1 MSKDQGTT
9 VAIVKVFATIMLG
22 VSALV
27 TGSLSGNIASTPA
40 AAAVANSELDLRLV
54 FYGYPKQGVPQSGTA
69 VISATGLSD
78 IHDITFTRHGGELSP
93 NGRFIAYDNCANPG
107 RGIYLAEPDGTK
119 GEMVV
124 PLKDKYC
131 VHVRWSP
138 DSAKLSY
145 ISGPDRSL
153 RIYDIDSKSDRLI
166 PDTED
171 VDWHWWSPDGTEI
184 VYGSSG
190 RRNHLGPVGRL
201 LHITDLTGKSRPLTF
216 ARDFMPCKREGNLV
230 DTWAP
235 AWSPK
240 GATIAFTQCER
251 LFVISP
257 TGHDLRQLTTPL
269 HDVSSQSPG
278 MPATSAYSPRWSPDG
293 RWIVFIGD
301 GNILKRI
308 SADGTTIVDI
318 GKLPY
323 RGGPFSIAPL
333 NNR

>member
-1 MSKDQGTT
+1 MSKDKGTT
-9 VAIVKVFATIMLG
+9 IAVVKVFATIILG

-27 TGSLSGNIASTPA
+27 IGSVSGDIASTSTA
-40 AAAVANSELDLRLV
+40 APVANSELDLRLV

-78 IHDITFTRHGGELSP
+78 IHDITFTRLGGELSP
-93 NGRFIAYDNCANPG
+93 NGRYIAYDNCANPS
-107 RGIYLAEPDGTK
+107 RGIYLAEPGGTNAR
-119 GEMVV
+119 MVV

-131 VHVRWSP
+131 GHIRWSP

-153 RIYDIDSKSDRLI
+153 RIYDIGSESDSLI
-166 PDTED
+166 PDTQD
-171 VDWHWWSPDGTEI
+171 VDWHWWSPDGIEI
-184 VYGSSG
+184 VYGTRG
-190 RRNHLGPVGRL
+190 RRNHVGPVGRL
-201 LHITDLTGKSRPLTF
+201 LQITDLTGNGRPLTF
-216 ARDFMPCKREGNLV
+216 AQDFMPCKRDGNLV

-235 AWSPK
+235 AWSPT

-257 TGHDLRQLTTPL
+257 TGHDLRQLTAPL
-269 HDVSSQSPG
+269 HDVSRRSPG
-278 MPATSAYSPRWSPDG
+278 RVMTTAYSPRWSPDG
-293 RWIVFIGD
+293 RWIIFIGD
-301 GNILKRI
+301 GEILKRI
-308 SADGTTIVDI
+308 SADGNTIVDI

-333 NNR
+333 SDR